1 MLTLPELALQHI
13 TKKGIIMS
21 LMTMDKTKELIK
33 KQHDALVDVI
43 NYLDS
48 TKQSNTK
55 IRETVDRALNG
66 SDWKDLDV
74 QSSLEIHNAEV
85 IHNRYI
91 KQLKKLEALRNVI
104 EEKRIDEGGWR

>member
-1 MLTLPELALQHI
+1 MDKMEELNN
-13 TKKGIIMS
+13 
-21 LMTMDKTKELIK
+21 MDKTKERIS
-33 KQHDALVDVI
+33 KQHEALVDVI

-48 TKQSNTK
+48 RDYNGRGRQK

-74 QSSLEIHNAEV
+74 QSSLEVHNAEV
-85 IHNRYI
+85 IYKRYI
-91 KQLKKLEALRNVI
+91 KQLKKIEALRNII

>member
-1 MLTLPELALQHI
+1 
-13 TKKGIIMS
+13 MS

-74 QSSLEIHNAEV
+74 QSSLEVHNAEV
-85 IHNRYI
+85 VHSRYI

>member
-1 MLTLPELALQHI
+1 MDKMEELNY
-13 TKKGIIMS
+13 
-21 LMTMDKTKELIK
+21 MDKTKELIS
-33 KQHDALVDVI
+33 KQREALVDVI

-66 SDWKDLDV
+66 SDWKYLDV

-85 IHNRYI
+85 IHKRYI
-91 KQLKKLEALRNVI
+91 KQLMKIEALRNVI

>member
-1 MLTLPELALQHI
+1 
-13 TKKGIIMS
+13 MS

-66 SDWKDLDV
+66 SDWKHLEV
-74 QSSLEIHNAEV
+74 QSSLEMHNAEV
-85 IHNRYI
+85 VHNRYI
-91 KQLKKLEALRNVI
+91 RQLKKLEALRNVI

>member
-1 MLTLPELALQHI
+1 
-13 TKKGIIMS
+13 MS

-66 SDWKDLDV
+66 SDWKDLEV
-74 QSSLEIHNAEV
+74 QSSLEVHNAEV
-85 IHNRYI
+85 IYKRYL
-91 KQLKKLEALRNVI
+91 KQLMKIEAFRNI
-104 EEKRIDEGGWR
+104 LEEKRIDEGGWRS

>member
-1 MLTLPELALQHI
+1 MDKMEELNY
-13 TKKGIIMS
+13 
-21 LMTMDKTKELIK
+21 MDKTKELIS
-33 KQHDALVDVI
+33 KQREALIDVI

-55 IRETVDRALNG
+55 IRETVDRALHG

-85 IHNRYI
+85 VHGRYI
-91 KQLKKLEALRNVI
+91 KQLKKIEAFRNII
-104 EEKRIDEGGWR
+104 EEKRIDEGGWRS

>member
-1 MLTLPELALQHI
+1 MDKMEELNN
-13 TKKGIIMS
+13 
-21 LMTMDKTKELIK
+21 MDKTKERIS
-33 KQHDALVDVI
+33 KQHEALVDVI

-48 TKQSNTK
+48 RDYNGRGRQK

-85 IHNRYI
+85 VHGRYI
-91 KQLKKLEALRNVI
+91 KQLKKIEAFRNII
-104 EEKRIDEGGWR
+104 EEKRIDEGGWRS

>member
-1 MLTLPELALQHI
+1 
-13 TKKGIIMS
+13 MS
-21 LMTMDKTKELIK
+21 LMTMDKTKELIS
-33 KQHDALVDVI
+33 KQHAALVDVI

-48 TKQSNTK
+48 KKQSNTK

-66 SDWKDLDV
+66 SDWKHLDV

-85 IHNRYI
+85 VHNRYI
-91 KQLKKLEALRNVI
+91 RQLKKLEALRNVI

>member
-1 MLTLPELALQHI
+1 MEELNN
-13 TKKGIIMS
+13 
-21 LMTMDKTKELIK
+21 MDKTKELIK
-33 KQHDALVDVI
+33 MQHDALVDVI

-66 SDWKDLDV
+66 SDWKDLEV
-74 QSSLEIHNAEV
+74 QSSLEVHNAEV
-85 IHNRYI
+85 IYKRYI
-91 KQLKKLEALRNVI
+91 KQLKKIEALRNII

>member
-1 MLTLPELALQHI
+1 MDKMEELNN
-13 TKKGIIMS
+13 
-21 LMTMDKTKELIK
+21 MDKTKELIK
-33 KQHDALVDVI
+33 MQHDALVDVI

-74 QSSLEIHNAEV
+74 QSSLEVHNAEV
-85 IHNRYI
+85 IYKRYI
-91 KQLKKLEALRNVI
+91 KQLKKIETLRNVI
-104 EEKRIDEGGWR
+104 EEKRIDEGGWRS

>member
-1 MLTLPELALQHI
+1 MDKMEELNN
-13 TKKGIIMS
+13 
-21 LMTMDKTKELIK
+21 MDKTKELIK
-33 KQHDALVDVI
+33 MQHDALVDVI

-74 QSSLEIHNAEV
+74 QSSLEVHNAEV
-85 IHNRYI
+85 IYKRYI

>member
-1 MLTLPELALQHI
+1 MDKMEELNN
-13 TKKGIIMS
+13 
-21 LMTMDKTKELIK
+21 MDKTKELIK

-74 QSSLEIHNAEV
+74 QSSLEVHNAEV
-85 IHNRYI
+85 IYKRYI
-91 KQLKKLEALRNVI
+91 KQLKKIEALRNII
-104 EEKRIDEGGWR
+104 EEKRIDEGGWRS

>member
-1 MLTLPELALQHI
+1 
-13 TKKGIIMS
+13 MS

-43 NYLDS
+43 HYLDS

-55 IRETVDRALNG
+55 IRETVDRVLNG

-85 IHNRYI
+85 VHGRYI
-91 KQLKKLEALRNVI
+91 KQLKKIEAIRNVI
-104 EEKRIDEGGWR
+104 EEKQNEDK

>member
-1 MLTLPELALQHI
+1 
-13 TKKGIIMS
+13 MS

-33 KQHDALVDVI
+33 MQHDALVDVI

-66 SDWKDLDV
+66 SDWKHLDV

-85 IHNRYI
+85 VHSRYI

>member
-1 MLTLPELALQHI
+1 
-13 TKKGIIMS
+13 MS

-66 SDWKDLDV
+66 SDWKDLEV
-74 QSSLEIHNAEV
+74 QSSLEVHNAEV
-85 IHNRYI
+85 VHGRYI
-91 KQLKKLEALRNVI
+91 KQLKKLEALRNII
-104 EEKRIDEGGWR
+104 EEKRIDEGGWRS

>member
-1 MLTLPELALQHI
+1 
-13 TKKGIIMS
+13 MS

-66 SDWKDLDV
+66 SDWKHLEV

-85 IHNRYI
+85 VHSRYI
-91 KQLKKLEALRNVI
+91 RQLKKIEALRNII
-104 EEKRIDEGGWR
+104 EEKRIDEGGWRS

>member
-1 MLTLPELALQHI
+1 
-13 TKKGIIMS
+13 MS
-21 LMTMDKTKELIK
+21 LMTMYKTKELIK

-66 SDWKDLDV
+66 SDWKYLDV

-85 IHNRYI
+85 VHNRYI
-91 KQLKKLEALRNVI
+91 RQLKKLEALRNVI

>member
-1 MLTLPELALQHI
+1 
-13 TKKGIIMS
+13 
-21 LMTMDKTKELIK
+21 MDKTKELIS
-33 KQHDALVDVI
+33 KQHEALVDVI

-66 SDWKDLDV
+66 SDWKHLEV
-74 QSSLEIHNAEV
+74 QSSLEMHNAEV
-85 IHNRYI
+85 VHNRYI
-91 KQLKKLEALRNVI
+91 RQLKKLEALRNVI

>member
-1 MLTLPELALQHI
+1 
-13 TKKGIIMS
+13 MS

-66 SDWKDLDV
+66 SDWKHLEV
-74 QSSLEIHNAEV
+74 QSSLEVHNAEV
-85 IHNRYI
+85 VHSRYI
-91 KQLKKLEALRNVI
+91 RQLKKIEALRNII
-104 EEKRIDEGGWR
+104 EEKRIDEGGWRS

>member
-1 MLTLPELALQHI
+1 
-13 TKKGIIMS
+13 
-21 LMTMDKTKELIK
+21 MTMDKTKELIK

-43 NYLDS
+43 HYLDS

-74 QSSLEIHNAEV
+74 QSSLEVHNAEV
-85 IHNRYI
+85 IHKRYI
-91 KQLKKLEALRNVI
+91 KQLKKIEAIRNVI
-104 EEKRIDEGGWR
+104 EERQNEDK

>member
-1 MLTLPELALQHI
+1 
-13 TKKGIIMS
+13 MS

-55 IRETVDRALNG
+55 IRETVDRVLNG
-66 SDWKDLDV
+66 SDWKHLEV
-74 QSSLEIHNAEV
+74 RSSLEVHNAEV
-85 IHNRYI
+85 IHSRYI
-91 KQLKKLEALRNVI
+91 KQLKKIEALRNII
-104 EEKRIDEGGWR
+104 EEKRIDEGGWRS

>member
-1 MLTLPELALQHI
+1 
-13 TKKGIIMS
+13 MS
-21 LMTMDKTKELIK
+21 LMTMDKTKELIS

-66 SDWKDLDV
+66 SDWKHLDV

-85 IHNRYI
+85 VHNRYI
-91 KQLKKLEALRNVI
+91 RQLKKLEALRNVI
-104 EEKRIDEGGWR
+104 EEKRIDEGGWRS